1 MPHLSTS
8 PSSKPNRS
16 HVWFICVLLSISA
29 LNTHAK
35 IVLTVPEQ
43 LSLSPDMYTQKL
55 SISWLG
61 GAATTFDLI
70 ILRTEFNET
79 VFYDTVSAT
88 VNHVS
93 GQHQWNWTSV
103 EPLECT
109 SLSIKVR
116 SRDGQATSEW
126 SQTQILQ
133 GRDLPSK
140 KEIQVYPQ
148 SRAVPV
154 GANTT
159 FCCIM
164 GEGKVFKGISYGNT
178 AMNVTRLSRR
188 TYATTAFN
196 QGPSQPSGANI
207 LCPSTM
213 KNDLFGAV
221 VFVGYPPLPTD
232 FVCETHDLISAV
244 CQWKEGRNTHLY
256 GKRQTRYLVNKS
268 NCSESSQLKC
278 SLPRWDGNWTLV
290 AENPLGHYSLNDS
303 AELSHRVCPV
313 APVEVNA
320 PETGINAWNATVQ
333 WQWTYSSYSSLAL
346 VCQVEINTS
355 ELKTKRV
362 FTGVGLRSAF
372 LSDLHPNEKYSV
384 RIHCGAQKNFWKWG
398 KWSETFSFK
407 TKTYVPD
414 APDVWMWMN
423 KDNTG
428 LVVWKPLTER
438 QSHGPIT
445 GYEVTLWDPEESL
458 QHTEIVPP
466 DTHSVKV
473 NLTQTSFSS
482 DATVIATVV
491 AKNKRGASQP
501 ASVPLRLN
509 DVEPPILPKA
519 VYTNSG
525 FSLSWQRNDSSSCS
539 YVVEWHNASCA
550 SNCPVDW
557 LRVAAGS
564 TNVSIESANFQP
576 GVRYNFYLYS
586 CPSDSL
592 QLMERWQG
600 YMQELVP
607 SRPVYLSISQNYSS
621 VVLTWEEIPLAERRG
636 FLLGYN
642 VYVNNGSQLTL
653 LANLSDL
660 GTRTYTVKGLSE
672 GVYKFT
678 VKAYTS
684 AGEDTGATVSIT
696 MEPRAEGLILE
707 MLATLG
713 IVTILLLIVTFVCF
727 KKRKWVKKAF
737 YPDIPEP
744 KLPTDWSRTQ
754 GPLDIKPAPHSMVHI
769 IEKPERDSSKEALV
783 VIPEEDEDYD
793 GQVIEDES
801 VDTDEPLAL
810 RYYNQVVDDCPIR
823 PRFPDSSVSSASSL
837 DSAHTDVTY
846 TGIQTS
852 GSSLV
857 FQPDKQGSFE
867 GHQPLVD
874 CSVSCGGGAGGYRPQ
889 MHPKPLGD
897 EMGLDSPEPF
907 LEPQVSSSGG
917 YKPQTSWHLDSP
929 TEACERGSL
938 APSLGSP
945 TSIASTQFLLPDGEE
960 HEEEKRQLSSVAAT
974 WFSNLLSSTKP

>member
-1 MPHLSTS
+1 MSYLSIS
-8 PSSKPNRS
+8 SSSKPHRS
-16 HVWFICVLLSISA
+16 FVWFICVLLSFCA
-29 LNTHAK
+29 LNTYGK

-43 LSLSPDMYTQKL
+43 VSLSPDMPTQKL

-79 VFYDTVSAT
+79 VFYDTVSAI
-88 VNHVS
+88 VNHDS
-93 GQHQWNWTSV
+93 GRHQWNWTSV

-109 SLSIKVR
+109 SLSVKVR
-116 SRDGQATSEW
+116 SRDGQATSGW
-126 SQTQILQ
+126 SETQILQ
-133 GRDLPSK
+133 GRDLPINPD
-140 KEIQVYPQ
+140 IQVYPK
-148 SRAVPV
+148 SRTIPV

-164 GEGKVFKGISYGNT
+164 GEGKFFKGISYGNK
-178 AMNVTRLSRR
+178 AMDVTRLSRR
-188 TYATTAFN
+188 TYATTAFH
-196 QGPSQPSGANI
+196 QGPSQTSGANI
-207 LCPSTM
+207 LCTSTI
-213 KNDLFGAV
+213 KNDLSGVV
-221 VFVGYPPLPTD
+221 VFVGYPPLLKD
-232 FVCETHDLISAV
+232 FACETRDLITAV
-244 CQWKEGRNTHLY
+244 CQWKEARNTLLY
-256 GKRQTRYLVNKS
+256 GKRRTRYSLNKR
-268 NCSESSQLKC
+268 NCNDSSQLTC
-278 SLPRWDGNWTLV
+278 SLPRWDRNLTLV
-290 AENPLGHYSLNDS
+290 AENPLGRYSLSDS

-313 APVEVNA
+313 APVEVDA
-320 PETGINAWNATVQ
+320 PDDGINAWNATVQ

-346 VCQVEINTS
+346 VCQVELDNS
-355 ELKTKRV
+355 GLKTKRV
-362 FTGVGLRSAF
+362 FTGVGLQSAF
-372 LSDLHPNEKYSV
+372 LSDLHPDEEYSV
-384 RIHCGAQKNFWKWG
+384 RVHCGAQKNFWKWG
-398 KWSETFSFK
+398 FWSKPFSFT

-428 LVVWKPLTER
+428 LVVWKLLTR
-438 QSHGPIT
+438 QQSHGHIT
-445 GYEVTLWDPEESL
+445 GYEVTLWNPEENL
-458 QHTEIVPP
+458 QHTEVVPP
-466 DTHSVKV
+466 DTHSVRV
-473 NLTQTSFSS
+473 NLTQMSSFSS
-482 DATVIATVV
+482 DATVIATVI
-491 AKNKRGASQP
+491 AKSYKGASP
-501 ASVPLRLN
+501 TASVPLRSN
-509 DVEPPILPKA
+509 DVEPPNSSRT

-525 FSLSWQRNDSSSCS
+525 FSLFWQRNDSSSCS
-539 YVVEWHNASCA
+539 YVVEWYDASCA
-550 SNCPVDW
+550 ADCPVEW

-576 GVRYNFYLYS
+576 GVRYNFSLKS

-600 YMQELVP
+600 YTQELVP
-607 SRPVYLSISQNYSS
+607 SSPVHLRISRDYSS
-621 VVLTWEEIPLAERRG
+621 VILTWEEIPLVDRRG

-642 VYVNNGSQLTL
+642 VYINNGSQLTL

-660 GTRTYTVKGLSE
+660 GMRKYAVKGLSE

-713 IVTILLLIVTFVCF
+713 IVTILLLTVTFICF

-754 GPLDIKPAPHSMVHI
+754 GPLDIKPARHSMVHI
-769 IEKPERDSSKEALV
+769 VEKPERDSSKEMLV

-793 GQVIEDES
+793 GQGIEDES

-810 RYYNQVVDDCPIR
+810 RYYNQVVDDRPIR

-857 FQPDKQGSFE
+857 FQPDPQGS
-867 GHQPLVD
+867 
-874 CSVSCGGGAGGYRPQ
+874 CGDGSASFGDGAGGYRPQ
-889 MHPKPLGD
+889 MNPKPLSD

-929 TEACERGSL
+929 TEACDRSSL

-960 HEEEKRQLSSVAAT
+960 HAEEKRQLSSAAAT